1 MRSEPVLLRVPF
13 QDWYCPNCGATDRT
27 LAMPPNSSQ
36 YHNCPRLHSL
46 SAPLVR
52 AGVKA
57 KVEAEERQDYLRQET
72 QTTGDDGKV
81 YMAIRTT
88 RDEGTDLNVN
98 PGVARVRATA

>member
-1 MRSEPVLLRVPF
+1 
-13 QDWYCPNCGATDRT
+13 
-27 LAMPPNSSQ
+27 MPPNSSQ

-57 KVEAEERQDYLRQET
+57 KVEAVEREDYLGPDE
-72 QTTGDDGKV
+72 QTMGDDGKA
-81 YMAIRTT
+81 YMAIHTT
-88 RDEGTDLNVN
+88 RDEGDDLVVH